1 MAHRRG
7 VDGKTRIAVLLAT
20 LSLAA
25 CGHDDEGWLGCHGNY
40 CVPAL
45 HSDCRV
51 IDADLLCRLFDNF
64 GTEVTAEARWIV
76 SGPAVVGT
84 AGYIRTTGYGE
95 IEISAEHP
103 TRPLGTHLVGRYL
116 VDPGRPP
123 RSFGFVS
130 GEVAD
135 AHTKQALD
143 GVRVTIL
150 DGYSA
155 GRGSVASVRG
165 YFSIRPVL
173 TEEDFTWLAEKPGYL
188 PATGRFR
195 VRDQKT
201 KIDPSAPLPPSSLDF
216 EMARSD

>member
-1 MAHRRG
+1 MARRRG
-7 VDGKTRIAVLLAT
+7 ADGKRRIAVLLAT

-25 CGHDDEGWLGCHGNY
+25 CGQDEGWLGCHGNY

-45 HSDCRV
+45 NSDCRV

-64 GTEVTAEARWIV
+64 GTDVTGQARWSV
-76 SGPAVVGT
+76 SGPAVV
-84 AGYIRTTGYGE
+84 TT
-95 IEISAEHP
+95 P
-103 TRPLGTHLVGRYL
+103 VGTHLVGRYL
-116 VDPGRPP
+116 VDRGRSP

-130 GEVAD
+130 GQVVD

-143 GVRVTIL
+143 GVQVTIL
-150 DGYSA
+150 DGYNA
-155 GRGSVASVRG
+155 GRGSLASARG
-165 YFSIRPVL
+165 FFSIRPVL
-173 TEEDFTWLAEKPGYL
+173 TEEDFTWQAEKPGYL

-201 KIDPSAPLPPSSLDF
+201 KIDPNAPLPPSSLDF